1 MKKSF
6 KHKLLPFAVM
16 STLAIGSLTGC
27 AAVEDKVGAEKG
39 SAEQAVTNNQSI
51 THAEAVAKIK
61 EENPEIKNVI
71 FLIGD
76 GMGQPY
82 MTAHRYMK
90 DNPKTPEIE
99 LTSFDK
105 HFLGV
110 QTTHSEDEKENITDS
125 AAAATAMSG
134 GKKTYNNAIAVDHNH
149 TPIKTVLEQAK
160 ENGMSTGL
168 VSTSEITHATPASFG
183 AHDESRKNMDEIADD
198 YYDEKVNDEHKVDVL
213 LGGGKLNFVRDD
225 RDLTKE
231 FKKDGYNYVTNMKEL
246 NKNKNE
252 QVLGLFADEGLDK
265 AIDRNK
271 ETPSLEQMTN
281 SALKQLSKNDDG
293 FFLMVE
299 GSQIDWAGHDNDIVA
314 AMSEM
319 EDFEKAFNSAV
330 EFAKKDK
337 HTLVVTTADHSTGGF
352 SLGANDEKGEGIY
365 NWLTDPI
372 KAAKK
377 TPDYMAKKIVE
388 GADVEKTLRENIKLE
403 LKPEEIAAVKEAAKT
418 GDELK
423 IDDAIEDIFNK
434 RSYTGWTTSGHTGE
448 EVGVYG
454 YGPGKEMFSG
464 FMDNTEQAENIF
476 YILENMQGK
485 DKDKDEK
492 DED

>member
-1 MKKSF
+1 MKPSLK
-6 KHKLLPFAVM
+6 KKLLPFAAVA
-16 STLAIGSLTGC
+16 SLSLASLTGC
-27 AAVEDKVGAEKG
+27 GALEDKVGA
-39 SAEQAVTNNQSI
+39 AEQHTVKAAKENQSI
-51 THAEAVAKIK
+51 THAEAVEKIK
-61 EENPEIKNVI
+61 AENPEIKNVI

-76 GMGQPY
+76 GMGQSY
-82 MTAHRYMK
+82 MTAHRNMQ
-90 DNPKTPEIE
+90 DDPKTKEKE
-99 LTSFDK
+99 LTAFDK

-110 QTTHSEDEKENITDS
+110 QTTHSDDHKENITDS

-134 GKKTYNNAIAVDHNH
+134 GEKTYNNAVAVNHDHQ
-149 TPIKTVLEQAK
+149 PIKTVLEQAK
-160 ENGMSTGL
+160 DNGMSTGL

-183 AHDESRKNMDEIADD
+183 AHDKHRDNMAEIADD
-198 YYDEKVNDEHKVDVL
+198 YYDEKVNDQHKIDVL
-213 LGGGKLNFVRDD
+213 LGGGKDYFERED

-231 FKKDGYNYVTNMKEL
+231 FEKDGYNYVTDRNEL
-246 NKNKNE
+246 KKNKDE

-265 AIDRNK
+265 AIDRDK
-271 ETPSLEQMTN
+271 QTPGLEEMTD
-281 SALKQLSKNDDG
+281 SALTQLSKNDDG

-319 EDFEKAFNSAV
+319 EEFEKAFNTAV
-330 EFAKKDK
+330 DFAKKDK
-337 HTLVVTTADHSTGGF
+337 HTLVVATADHSTGGF

-365 NWLTDPI
+365 NWLTEPI

-377 TPDYMAKKIVE
+377 TPDYMAKQIVE
-388 GADVEKTLRENIKLE
+388 GADVEQTLRQNIKLD
-403 LKPEEIAAVKEAAKT
+403 LKPEEIKAVKEAAKT
-418 GDELK
+418 NDELK

-476 YILENMQGK
+476 YILEKMK
-485 DKDKDEK
+485 ESKK
-492 DED
+492 